1 MKKDTLSDLHFSRTY
16 AESRRRFVDAAR
28 AVDANVHSY
37 NLDPASPED
46 LTIDV
51 AVLGSDDA
59 PALVVSSGVHGVEG
73 FFGSAVQLAL
83 LERLDGATPRKD
95 IRYVLIHAINPFGF
109 AHLRRFNEDNV
120 DLNRNFMTNPDDF
133 AGTSDDF
140 PRLHRFLNPQSPPSR
155 LEPFKLKVLW
165 YSRLKRRK
173 KLEEAVVVGQ
183 HKHPRSIFFGG
194 TGLCKSTQIVQ
205 DNCDSWL
212 AESQQIVHIDFHT
225 GLGRFATYELLLT
238 ESSNPEH
245 HAWYADTFGADL
257 LEPLAQPG
265 DTTYRLLGLF
275 DEWMQVHFCS
285 RDYHSVCAEFG
296 TYNPIRVLGAIR
308 AENRAHHH
316 CSRSSRR
323 YLRAKKELLE
333 CFCPR
338 SPSWRRQVVKSG
350 LHLVDQGIQALSV

>member
-1 MKKDTLSDLHFSRTY
+1 MKEDALSDLHFSKTY
-16 AESRRRFVDAAR
+16 AESRRRFVDAAQ

-37 NLDPASPED
+37 EVDSTSPDD

-51 AVLGSDDA
+51 AILGSDSA
-59 PALVVSSGVHGVEG
+59 PAFVISSGVHGVEG
-73 FFGSAVQLAL
+73 FFGSAVQLAF
-83 LERLDGATPRKD
+83 LERLNGANSRKN
-95 IRYVLIHAINPFGF
+95 IRYVLIHGINPLGF
-109 AHLRRFNEDNV
+109 AHLRRVNEDNV
-120 DLNRNFMTNPDDF
+120 DLNRNFLTNADDF
-133 AGTSDDF
+133 AGAPEAF
-140 PRLHRFLNPQSPPSR
+140 ARLNRFLNPQSPPSR
-155 LEPFKLKVLW
+155 FEPFRLKVLW
-165 YSRLKRRK
+165 YIGRMGLQTLK
-173 KLEEAVVVGQ
+173 EAVAGGQ
-183 HKHPRSIFFGG
+183 YEFPCGLFFGG
-194 TGLCKSTQIVQ
+194 RGPCKSTQIVQ

-212 AESQQIVHIDFHT
+212 AGSQGIVHIDFHT

-245 HAWYADTFGADL
+245 HAWYADTFGADR